1 MAAMTKVAKLHP
13 TAELSPT
20 KAEIAAKYAH
30 IDEII
35 GSYRAVDP
43 DDEVGIEVLLGH
55 DYAGNIVQ
63 FPVTYRAAD
72 NATNKPLCA
81 MDHSV
86 LGKRS
91 VARAEDDPVAITQW
105 VHLVQNEE
113 TSATYSTG
121 PQRFHAY
128 GTGGLPGE
136 IEFLPTFTV
145 TPPEAG
151 QLRVVDSE
159 TGTDYLAAR
168 LTRL

>member
-13 TAELSPT
+13 NATLSPT

-30 IDEII
+30 IDEVI
-35 GSYRAVDP
+35 GGYRAVDP
-43 DDEVGIEVLLGH
+43 DDEVGIEVILGH
-55 DYAGNIVQ
+55 NYSGNIVQ

-72 NATNKPLCA
+72 NATEDPICT

-86 LGKRS
+86 LGERS
-91 VARAEDDPVAITQW
+91 VANAQDDPVA
-105 VHLVQNEE
+105 VQEWARIIQDE
-113 TSATYSTG
+113 DTSAEYSTG

-136 IEFLPTFTV
+136 IDFLPTLTA
-145 TPPEAG
+145 TPSEPG

-168 LTRL
+168 ITRL